1 MNPKSIV
8 AQALTNQV
16 AVPAFNVPNL
26 NMVEPIIRAVADENS
41 VAMIQVARL
50 EWEKMDAVRLEA
62 VAEAYAK
69 HANTN
74 HVMLHLDH
82 VPVIDEDMQRVDFTS
97 IIRRAIAAGYQSV
110 MVDGSRLPL
119 LENIIA
125 TAEAVALAHAH
136 QVPCEAE
143 IGAVMG
149 HEGGEMPPYEEIFS
163 KKMGFTKE
171 EELTRFVRES
181 GCDWVSVAVGNF
193 HGAIAE
199 SNRFAKK
206 PEAKLDVAHIAT
218 LQRACNIPLVLHGGS
233 GIKKEY
239 ILQGIRSGIAKINVG
254 SDLRRA
260 YQVAFENANSVI
272 KAQDALYDATR
283 SYLRNELEL
292 SNTRDLLK

>member
-1 MNPKSIV
+1 MNPQNII
-8 AQALTNQV
+8 ALALKQHV

-26 NMVEPIIRAVADENS
+26 NMVEPIIRAVVDENS

-50 EWEKMDAVRLEA
+50 EWEKMDAISLEA
-62 VAEAYAK
+62 VAEQYAK
-69 HANTN
+69 YANTD

-82 VPVIDEDMQRVDFTS
+82 VPVIDEDLQRVDFAS
-97 IIRRAIAAGYQSV
+97 VIRRAIAAGYQSV

-119 LENIIA
+119 TENITA
-125 TAEAVALAHAH
+125 TAEAVSLAHAAN
-136 QVPCEAE
+136 VPCEAE
-143 IGAVMG
+143 LGAVMG

-163 KKMGFTKE
+163 KKMGFTKA
-171 EELTRFVRES
+171 EELTRFVKES

-206 PEAKLDVAHIAT
+206 PEAKLDVEHIAA
-218 LQRACNIPLVLHGGS
+218 LQRACDIPLVLHGGS
-233 GIKKEY
+233 GIKKAY
-239 ILQGIRSGIAKINVG
+239 ILDGIRSGIAKINVG

-260 YQVAFENANSVI
+260 YQVAYENSLSVG

-292 SNTRDLLK
+292 SNTRNILK

>member
-1 MNPKSIV
+1 MEPKSIV
-8 AQALTNQV
+8 AKALAHHV

-26 NMVEPIIRAVADENS
+26 NMVEPIIRAVVDENS

-50 EWEKMDAVRLEA
+50 EWEKMDAVSLEA
-62 VAEAYAK
+62 VAEQYAK
-69 HANTN
+69 YANTD

-82 VPVIDEDMQRVDFTS
+82 VPVIDEDMLRVDFTS
-97 IIRRAIAAGYQSV
+97 IIRRAVSAGYQSV

-119 LENIIA
+119 LENLEA
-125 TAEAVALAHAH
+125 TAQAAALAHAH
-136 QVPCEAE
+136 HVPCEAE
-143 IGAVMG
+143 LGAVMG

-163 KKMGFTKE
+163 KKMGFTKQ
-171 EELTRFVRES
+171 EELTRFVAES

-206 PEAKLDVAHIAT
+206 PEAKLDVAHIGT

-233 GIKKEY
+233 GIKKAY
-239 ILQGIRSGIAKINVG
+239 ILEGIRNGIAKINVG

-260 YQVAFENANSVI
+260 YQIAFESAGSII
-272 KAQDALYDATR
+272 KAQDALYGAAR
-283 SYLRNELEL
+283 SYVKNELEL
-292 SNTRDLLK
+292 SNTRDILK

>member
-50 EWEKMDAVRLEA
+50 EWEKMDAVSLEA

-125 TAEAVALAHAH
+125 TAEAVALAHED

-260 YQVAFENANSVI
+260 YQVAYESANSVV

>member
-50 EWEKMDAVRLEA
+50 EWEKMDAVSLEA

-149 HEGGEMPPYEEIFS
+149 HEGGGMPPYEEIFS

-260 YQVAFENANSVI
+260 YQVAYESANSIV

-292 SNTRDLLK
+292 SDTRDLLK